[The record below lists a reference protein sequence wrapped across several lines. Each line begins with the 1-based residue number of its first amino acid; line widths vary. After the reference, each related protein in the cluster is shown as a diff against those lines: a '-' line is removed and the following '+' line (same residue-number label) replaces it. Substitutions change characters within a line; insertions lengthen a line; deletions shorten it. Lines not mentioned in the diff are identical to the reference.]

1 MRKLNPSKAYHPAG
15 ILACGL
21 AAAQVIATIQV
32 YLSNMELYR
41 TVSTLYESGYLAV
54 PNVMVSNSLQNFWS
68 AFWGG
73 LFFTCSIGAGISLT
87 IMGAGWMWSNVF
99 GRNKLVLF
107 ILLSIWGG
115 TLLIINIHGLTLF
128 PSMYFLIIAPGLF
141 LLTVKWAAQATI
153 QPGQRLKWL
162 HIFPLPLLALLWFT
176 QFDSDLFA
184 DLRDNLLFSNNL
196 GIKFNQFYYDYTL
209 YPAEAFKS
217 LDQKLIK
224 SCRLENI
231 ASPELRLKIV
241 NRLLASDYL
250 PLPGASRV
258 DLKII
263 QQDNSL
269 AFSGDDQIALHS
281 KVNQFIAKPRR
292 ILEKYSEAMD
302 RNGAFRQFVY
312 LALLI
317 GFPILIYIML
327 HFSIYYPAA
336 WFFSQKNASI
346 GASMLCLII
355 GILVLIYF
363 QANRSGNIEIQ
374 SIPDALKSG
383 HTSVRIAALKTIRQK
398 NLDVADF
405 RSYPRLL
412 KSPYAR
418 ERYWLAVAM
427 AVSRRQESFLDL
439 IGFLEDDNTNVR
451 SMAFHSLGVRNNRQA
466 IKPILEKIKISQDW
480 YDQLYAYRALRS
492 LGWKQKRLP

>member
-1 MRKLNPSKAYHPAG
+1 MKRLNPSKAYHPAA

-21 AAAQVIATIQV
+21 VAAQIIATIQV

-41 TVSTLYESGYLAV
+41 TVSALYDSGYLTV
-54 PNVMVSNSLQNFWS
+54 PNVMVTSSLQNFWS

-87 IMGAGWMWSNVF
+87 SMVAGWMWLNGF
-99 GRNKLVLF
+99 GRNKIVLF

-115 TLLIINIHGLTLF
+115 ALLIVNIQGLTLF
-128 PSMYFLIIAPGLF
+128 PSMYFIVIAPVLF

-153 QPGQRLKWL
+153 QPGQWLKWL

-184 DLRDNLLFSNNL
+184 DLRDNLLLSNYL
-196 GIKFNQFYYDYTL
+196 GKKFNQFYYDYTL

-224 SCRLENI
+224 SCRLENV
-231 ASPELRLKIV
+231 ANPDLKQKIV

-250 PLPGASRV
+250 PLPGNAGV
-258 DLKII
+258 DLKIV
-263 QQDNSL
+263 QQGDNLVLIS
-269 AFSGDDQIALHS
+269 DDRIALHT
-281 KVNQFIAKPRR
+281 KVNHFIAKPGKT
-292 ILEKYSEAMD
+292 LQKYSEAID
-302 RNGAFRQFVY
+302 RHGAFRQFVY
-312 LALLI
+312 LSLLI
-317 GFPILIYIML
+317 GFPILIYMML
-327 HFSIYYPAA
+327 HFGIYYPAA

-346 GASMLCLII
+346 GASMLCLMI
-355 GILVLIYF
+355 GLLVLIYF
-363 QANRSGNIEIQ
+363 QANRSGTIEIK
-374 SIPDALKSG
+374 SIPDALKSS

-412 KSPYAR
+412 ESAHAR

-427 AVSRRQESFLDL
+427 AVSRSQKSFLDL
-439 IGFLEDDNTNVR
+439 IGLLEDNNTNVR
-451 SMAFHSLGVRNNRQA
+451 SMAFHSLAARNNRQA
-466 IKPILEKIKISQDW
+466 ILPILEKIKISQDW

-492 LGWKQKRLP
+492 LGWKQKKLP